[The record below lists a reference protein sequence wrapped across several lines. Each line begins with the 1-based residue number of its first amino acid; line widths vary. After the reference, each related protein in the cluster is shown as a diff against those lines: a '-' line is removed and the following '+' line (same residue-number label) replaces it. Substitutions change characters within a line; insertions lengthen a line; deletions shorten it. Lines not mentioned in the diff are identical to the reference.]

1 MASLDSIPGRL
12 PSAGGLGPSLSP
24 AQAGRLAELS
34 PVLAVVSDSQMRLTF
49 TSPALQRVLG
59 WSGEE
64 LAGRN
69 WLELLNA
76 EDIADAGSALGRA
89 RETHG
94 IEVDFDARTATRSGG
109 WRRLAWTVAFDG
121 GAFYAAARD
130 VTDQRRA
137 EGALASGDQRL
148 GALIEQVP
156 AIVYTAAFGE
166 EGRWA
171 FVSAQ
176 VERMLG
182 WTPEEWMADARAWI
196 KSIHPDDRERVIE
209 DEQPLQDAG
218 DQLRSEYRMVARD
231 GRVLWVRDVATVIVG
246 EDDELLMQG
255 LMLDVTDLK
264 RAELAMLDSEHKY
277 RQLVETSH
285 DLIWSMD
292 LEGRFTFVNDA
303 VRMTHGYEPE
313 EMIGRPFTDFQTPLM
328 GERDRLLASRI
339 VDGPDFQQYET
350 EHLRKDG
357 TTLVLSV
364 NYVVARGPDGQL
376 IGSTGTARDVT
387 EQKRVEDAVASKHR
401 QMQAII
407 DNSPLVIYA
416 KDADHRYLLANR
428 ELEVHL
434 GLPAGDA
441 VGRADDELVGEAQ
454 AAERRIADQKVLDS
468 GRALEAEET
477 LSVGGRERAYVL
489 HRFPLRAADGSVY
502 GVCGIGTDITER
514 RDREDTL
521 RAKLEWSVRIRRAID
536 EDRLV
541 LYGQPIV
548 EISSGRPVQEELLVR
563 MIDEDGQLVM
573 PGTFLP
579 QAERFHLAPLID
591 RWVIAQAARLAA
603 TRRVEVN
610 LSGQSMGEASL
621 VEYVEA
627 QLADAGADPSNVVFE
642 ITETAAAKDIGQATR
657 LAERLSALG
666 CGFALD
672 DFGTG
677 YGSFTYL
684 KHLPVD
690 YLKIDIEFVRHLKP
704 GSPDVQV
711 VSAIIDVARKFNI
724 KTVAEGVESQ
734 ETYDLLAELG
744 ADYAQGY
751 HLGFPAPIASA

>member
-12 PSAGGLGPSLSP
+12 PSAGGLGPSLAP
-24 AQAGRLAELS
+24 AQAERLAALS
-34 PVLAVVSDSQMRLTF
+34 PVLVAVSDSNMRLTF
-49 TSPALQRVLG
+49 TSQALQNVLG

-69 WLELLNA
+69 LLELLSA
-76 EDIADAGSALGRA
+76 EDIADAGSALGQA

-94 IEVDFDARTATRSGG
+94 TEVSFEARTATRSGG
-109 WRRLAWTVAFDG
+109 WTRLCWNVAFDD
-121 GAFYAAARD
+121 GAFHAAARD
-130 VTDQRRA
+130 LTELRRA
-137 EGALASGDQRL
+137 EGALASGDQRI

-166 EGRWA
+166 EGRWS

-176 VERMLG
+176 VERLLG
-182 WTPEEWMADARAWI
+182 WTPEEWMADPRSWI

-209 DEQPLQDAG
+209 DEHPLKDAG

-231 GRVLWVRDVATVIVG
+231 GRVLWVRDAATVIVG
-246 EDDELLMQG
+246 EGGELLMQG

-264 RAELAMLDSEHKY
+264 RAQDAVLENEEKY
-277 RQLVETSH
+277 CTLVQTSQ
-285 DLIWSMD
+285 DLIWAID
-292 LEGRFTFVNDA
+292 LENRFTFVNDA
-303 VRMTHGYEPE
+303 VKRIHGYEPE
-313 EMIGRPFTDFQTPLM
+313 EMIGRPFTDFQT
-328 GERDRLLASRI
+328 EEVARRDAEVARELFEG
-339 VDGPDFQQYET
+339 VPFVQYET

-357 TTLVLSV
+357 TAVVLSFNAGV
-364 NYVVARGPDGQL
+364 LRDADGNAL
-376 IGSTGTARDVT
+376 GATGTARDVT
-387 EQKRVEDAVASKHR
+387 EQKRMEDAVTAKHL
-401 QMQAII
+401 QLQSII

-416 KDADHRYLLANR
+416 KDAEHRYQLANR

-434 GLPAGDA
+434 GLPAGGA
-441 VGRADDELVGEAQ
+441 VGRADDELLGERQ
-454 AAERRIADQKVLDS
+454 AAERRTADQKVLDT

-477 LSVGGRERAYVL
+477 LTVGERERAYVL
-489 HRFPLRAADGSVY
+489 HRFPLRGADGGVY

-514 RDREDTL
+514 RDREDNL

-541 LYGQPIV
+541 LHGQPIV
-548 EISSGRPVQEELLVR
+548 EIASGRAVQEELLVR

-610 LSGQSMGEASL
+610 LSGQSVGEASL

-690 YLKIDIEFVRHLKP
+690 YIKIDVEFVRNLKP

-711 VSAIIDVARKFNI
+711 VSAIIDVARKFDI
-724 KTVAEGVESQ
+724 QTVAEGVESQ

-744 ADYAQGY
+744 ADFAQGY
-751 HLGFPAPIASA
+751 HLGFPAPIAPA